1 MKKRCIFGLLLLAS
15 ACTPSS
21 QDADFKSFIK
31 SFHQSKWKQFP
42 ILAAQAGYKEFDKIL
57 PIPNKNKL
65 NSDLNFCKKYHDSL
79 QIFDTSRL
87 SVPFQF
93 EYNKIKPFLVN
104 HIHNFEIQ
112 KIHETDPT
120 YYNLY
125 DAFASILKMKSTSIE
140 LRLEILESKL
150 KKVPEFYAAAKE
162 NLKTPDQQKL
172 QEAIN
177 QQIQLYFFFD
187 QQVPDSFQDK
197 GLTENQLIELNR
209 LTFQAKLSTK
219 DFIAFC
225 KSAAFEYFDE
235 ALNVTPPSSSKNQL
249 EKVFTAGK

>member
-1 MKKRCIFGLLLLAS
+1 MKKRCIFGLFLLAS

-31 SFHQSKWKQFP
+31 SFYQSKWKQFP
-42 ILAAQAGYKEFDKIL
+42 TLAAQAGYKEFDKIL
-57 PIPNKNKL
+57 PIPNRNKL
-65 NSDLNFCKKYHDSL
+65 KSDLFFCKKYHDSL

-93 EYNKIKPFLVN
+93 EYNKIKSFLVD
-104 HIHNFEIQ
+104 HIHNFETQ

-120 YYNLY
+120 YYKLN
-125 DAFASILKMKSTSIE
+125 DAFESILKMKSTPIE
-140 LRLEILESKL
+140 LRFEILESKL
-150 KKVPEFYAAAKE
+150 KKVPEYYSAAMD

-187 QQVPDSFQDK
+187 QQIPESFQNK
-197 GLTENQLIELNR
+197 GLTEKRLIELDS

-225 KSAAFEYFDE
+225 NSMEFEYFDE
-235 ALNVTPPSSSKNQL
+235 ALNAPIDSTKNQ
-249 EKVFTAGK
+249 F